1 MDTPDI
7 GVLILA
13 GGEATRLPN
22 KLALDAGQMPMIA
35 RVFRNVSVGRETFIA
50 CKGTFPAAIDELL
63 PCPMVV
69 DRWPLR
75 GPLAGM
81 LSTMAEMRSRYV
93 FAVAGDAP
101 FVTSAFIDR
110 LAEHIRPGV
119 QAVVPTHG
127 DRIEPLAAIYERQA
141 FLRTGMPLLLA
152 GKGALRLVID
162 PLAATFVTVNDDERV
177 FANVNTPADYAAV
190 SEVLT

>member
-1 MDTPDI
+1 VDAPEI

-22 KLALDAGQMPMIA
+22 KLELAAGGLPMIA
-35 RVFRNVSVGRETFIA
+35 RVYRNVSPGRETFVS
-50 CKGTFPAAIDELL
+50 CKATFPAEIDALL

-81 LSTMAEMRSRYV
+81 LSTMLEMRSPLV

-110 LAEHIRPGV
+110 LAGERRPGDE
-119 QAVVPTHG
+119 AIVPRHRG
-127 DRIEPLAAIYERQA
+127 GIEPLAAIYDRAA
-141 FLRTGMPLLLA
+141 FVRAGLPQLA

-162 PLAATFVTVNDDERV
+162 ALATRYVAVDDDPRL
-177 FANVNTPADYAAV
+177 FANINTPADYASV
-190 SEVLT
+190 HEVLT